1 MNVRLMLCCV
11 YNWMVYLNL
20 YYWLGVVMVV
30 YCMYLVLRENGVI
43 VDCYIFEIFFFC
55 IKSLKFGE
63 LDDE

>member
-1 MNVRLMLCCV
+1 MD
-11 YNWMVYLNL
+11 YFNL

-43 VDCYIFEIFFFC
+43 VDWYIFEIFFFC